1 MTETLTIKETA
12 KILRVSEN
20 MLRQNIDEW
29 GIPYIRNGNRKII
42 LAERFYREFLRVPD
56 DEIRGLRS

>member
-29 GIPYIRNGNRKII
+29 GIPYIQNGNRKII